1 MSAFE
6 INDITEPVPQ
16 PAEGL
21 TRRELGLRF
30 LSGIAG
36 AVLVGGVSEYV
47 HSQELARLNEQNS
60 AAQEELARK
69 VHEAAVGAEFRA
81 EALNKALDAERTGA
95 LLASPIAA
103 TMLNARV
110 TVPYPDFELK
120 LDRPILTMPQP
131 RSYTKDPMAFW
142 VLVQDE
148 RPKGG
153 IPYLRSFWLGGYGN
167 VRISYYDPVDTD
179 PEVFISLRPQAGK
192 TSELGI
198 FRVDQTGQV
207 IPDQPPIAT
216 MESHS
221 TPATPRAK
229 DRVKLVV

>member
-1 MSAFE
+1 MSTFE
-6 INDITEPVPQ
+6 MNDITEPTPQ

-21 TRRELGLRF
+21 TRRELGWRF
-30 LSGIAG
+30 VSGVAG
-36 AVLVGGVSEYV
+36 AVLVGGVSQYV
-47 HSQELARLNEQNS
+47 HSQELAQVDAENL
-60 AAQEELARK
+60 AAREELALQ
-69 VHEAAVGAEFRA
+69 VHEAAVRAEFRA

-103 TMLNARV
+103 TMLNASV
-110 TVPYPDFELK
+110 TVPYSDFELI

-131 RSYTKDPMAFW
+131 RSYTRDPMAFW

-167 VRISYYDPVDTD
+167 ARISYYDPADTD

-198 FRVDQTGQV
+198 FRVDQMGQA
-207 IPDQPPIAT
+207 IPGQPPIAT
-216 MESHS
+216 MVSKS

-229 DRVKLVV
+229 DGVKLVV